1 MFNML
6 KICPVYVS
14 KHNSNRQ
21 KQVILLMIPTE
32 KDCIIFSKKLSELL
46 RGLTSKNDG
55 DFHCLNCLHCFRT
68 KNKLES
74 HKKICENKDF
84 VTL

>member
-1 MFNML
+1 MFSML
-6 KICPVYVS
+6 KICPAYVS

-32 KDCIIFSKKLSELL
+32 KDGIIFSKKTI
-46 RGLTSKNDG
+46 RIIK
-55 DFHCLNCLHCFRT
+55 RI
-68 KNKLES
+68 

-84 VTL
+84 ATL